1 MLYITA
7 LIRPQ
12 AGHEEAVGAA
22 LTALASASR
31 TEAGCHAY
39 EVFRRANA
47 PLFITHEI
55 WADRDAEKAHL
66 KGPHVAALV
75 ASVGDF
81 LDGPPE
87 IHRCE
92 KLA

>member
-7 LIRPQ
+7 LIRPR
-12 AGHEEAVGAA
+12 AEHADAVGAA
-22 LTALASASR
+22 LAALASASR
-31 TEAGCHAY
+31 SEEGCRAY
-39 EVFRRANA
+39 EVFRRTNT

-55 WADRDAEKAHL
+55 WTDREAEKAHL

-75 ASVGDF
+75 ASVGDL
-81 LDGPPE
+81 LDGPPD